1 LTRFFF
7 FAYVPA
13 YILVTSSVIQE
24 LVKMCTSLP
33 SSDVADDVAT
43 ASAAVAAEVNG
54 TPPPRVN
61 PVSEAAAK
69 RRYKYPYVASEVLSA
84 DITLLYDV
92 MVNSDPIMDELLGS
106 IEATPQGQLDGFLA
120 GHMNK
125 VCVALLS
132 ARNER
137 MLAHMARRPGFV
149 KALLSHVA
157 VGAIADL
164 LVHLLDAPERE
175 PQRMYGVPEDNS
187 PPSPAALHL
196 LARAD
201 ILRGLAVAA
210 VHHALPVNAN
220 RKLLASVAN
229 LAGTSPPSPPCQPPP
244 DAGVPNGHGPAVVE
258 DASPVDDD
266 GGRGAVDSEAHDLG
280 ALEDTLSSDT
290 VPTCDGIG
298 KANGHDDNEGDAVP
312 VEAPDS
318 MDVAPPA
325 LRALAVQAS
334 ETAAEAA
341 EETPSSRRLRE
352 EALGNAAVAFLGLSH
367 RVLRLPPRDVPDV
380 LSPYSSPG
388 VVSLLVDA
396 GLRASQGPGSAPT
409 LLLQALGVA
418 ADLVA
423 APRAVMQAAAAAEE
437 NGGDVLG
444 DDGWGGPTS
453 FGPAGFNPYS
463 GSPLEPEQD
472 SAPPSGTGSGD
483 NEVTDSTADGAV
495 APNAKSISGAADLD
509 IGACL
514 PAATAGAPVDVA
526 GDQVSSPTSNSDPVV
541 ESDASKEA
549 SALTRDLEVEL
560 SARFERLASLL
571 VPPGH
576 VAQETPEAKKLRE
589 LQSAPLTSSKDQ
601 MPLGAARLKVAEFFS
616 ACLRSAGPEALEVLS
631 ACRVPETLLALFT
644 RHEWSSMLHGVVSS
658 AVIAAAEAASE
669 HREYVL
675 KVWLDADII
684 GWLIPAWTR
693 ASAAPHVEEE
703 NGSSVSTEDGAPE
716 SMDSS
721 QSPPPNGSTAP
732 GASAGPRRRQRRDR
746 DVHGNVKFRPGYM
759 GHLIQMSS
767 ALRAFL
773 VQSTEDQAERAGFT
787 AEIQEKFSRFCSD
800 LLDDAVALEGRVL
813 GGERPPGGVGSEGEE
828 VCEAGRMFDLSGVEL
843 QTGEEASDDLDSND
857 VVARFARILLAKDP
871 GLTLGSLEQEDVQ
884 APGTHGAGGEA
895 EDADFSMGEYGASH
909 GGALPQD
916 FDEDEDDE
924 DGSYAA
930 FKRESRQSATLI
942 PSGDTVGADA
952 VGGRSRRSDAG
963 GKFPPSFRAESQEE
977 LTNQLKQI
985 AAARQGGA
993 GAAPGE
999 PKVATAPVPVVDLD
1013 VDADTAL
1020 TPVDVDPDA
1029 ADAVA
1034 TKTLGAAG
1042 GSSLTDN
1049 APPSPS
1055 SEEAAVAS
1063 AAADVTDTTA

>member
-1 LTRFFF
+1 MFFSG
-7 FAYVPA
+7 AEMQPSNVDVLLNRLDASRARQARGVSAPPSASSEVDEVPPSITEFLDEDDLLPECRSDNGRLIG
-13 YILVTSSVIQE
+13 YLCQEEQLME

-54 TPPPRVN
+54 TSPPRVS

-84 DITLLYDV
+84 DMSPLYDV
-92 MVNSDPIMDELLGS
+92 MVKSEPIMDELLGS

-120 GHMNK
+120 GHINK

-132 ARNER
+132 ARNEQ

-175 PQRMYGVPEDNS
+175 PQRMYGLPEGNS

-220 RKLLASVAN
+220 QKLLASVAD
-229 LAGTSPPSPPCQPPP
+229 LAGTSPPSPSGQPPL
-244 DAGVPNGHGPAVVE
+244 DAGVPNGHGLAAGD
-258 DASPVDDD
+258 DALPVDDD
-266 GGRGAVDSEAHDLG
+266 GGRGAVDSEAQDLG
-280 ALEDTLSSDT
+280 ASEDTLSSDT
-290 VPTCDGIG
+290 APTCDENG

-341 EETPSSRRLRE
+341 EEAPSSRRLRE
-352 EALGNAAVAFLGLSH
+352 EALGNASVAFLGLSH
-367 RVLRLPPRDVPDV
+367 RVLRLPPRDVPDA

-423 APRAVMQAAAAAEE
+423 APRAVMQAAAAADE
-437 NGGDVLG
+437 NGGDGLG

-453 FGPAGFNPYS
+453 FGPAGFNPYGG
-463 GSPLEPEQD
+463 GSLEPEQD
-472 SAPPSGTGSGD
+472 SAPPSGGGGGD
-483 NEVTDSTADGAV
+483 NEVATDTVDGAV
-495 APNAKSISGAADLD
+495 APDEKGTSGAADLD

-514 PAATAGAPVDVA
+514 PDATGGAPADVA

-576 VAQETPEAKKLRE
+576 VTQETPEAKKLRE
-589 LQSAPLTSSKDQ
+589 LQSAPLTSCKDQ
-601 MPLGAARLKVAEFFS
+601 IPLGAARLKVAEFFS

-703 NGSSVSTEDGAPE
+703 NGSSVSTEDGGPE
-716 SMDSS
+716 SLDSS
-721 QSPPPNGSTAP
+721 QSPPPNGSTTL

-746 DVHGNVKFRPGYM
+746 DMHGNVKFRPGYM

-773 VQSTEDQAERAGFT
+773 KQSTEEQAER
-787 AEIQEKFSRFCSD
+787 
-800 LLDDAVALEGRVL
+800 
-813 GGERPPGGVGSEGEE
+813 
-828 VCEAGRMFDLSGVEL
+828 
-843 QTGEEASDDLDSND
+843 
-857 VVARFARILLAKDP
+857 
-871 GLTLGSLEQEDVQ
+871 
-884 APGTHGAGGEA
+884 
-895 EDADFSMGEYGASH
+895 
-909 GGALPQD
+909 
-916 FDEDEDDE
+916 
-924 DGSYAA
+924 
-930 FKRESRQSATLI
+930 
-942 PSGDTVGADA
+942 
-952 VGGRSRRSDAG
+952 
-963 GKFPPSFRAESQEE
+963 RA
-977 LTNQLKQI
+977 
-985 AAARQGGA
+985 
-993 GAAPGE
+993 
-999 PKVATAPVPVVDLD
+999 
-1013 VDADTAL
+1013 
-1020 TPVDVDPDA
+1020 
-1029 ADAVA
+1029 
-1034 TKTLGAAG
+1034 
-1042 GSSLTDN
+1042 
-1049 APPSPS
+1049 SPS
-1055 SEEAAVAS
+1055 RSGTSSPVS
-1063 AAADVTDTTA
+1063 APTCSTMR